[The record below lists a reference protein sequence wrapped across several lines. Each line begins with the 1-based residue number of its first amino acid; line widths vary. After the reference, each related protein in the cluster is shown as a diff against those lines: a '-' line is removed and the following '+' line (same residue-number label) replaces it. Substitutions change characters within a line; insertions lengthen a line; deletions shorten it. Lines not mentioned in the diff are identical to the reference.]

1 MVDTC
6 NYYSY
11 KLNSFVFEFIMA
23 LNEPISRRLL
33 QLAKTYLSAF
43 SKRTEHLD
51 LNRYH
56 YMLVMIAENQGGLT
70 QKKIAEIS
78 GKDKSH
84 IVSIIDALAEKGY
97 VYREVNPDDRRQ
109 QLIKITPKAEK
120 ELPAIRESFNLL
132 NAKATEG
139 ISADKLAVFNE
150 VLQHMMNNLKPYTAT
165 NVTFRLKKTTTLK
178 RKK

>member
-1 MVDTC
+1 
-6 NYYSY
+6 
-11 KLNSFVFEFIMA
+11 LE
-23 LNEPISRRLL
+23 EPISRKLL

-43 SKRTEHLD
+43 SKKIEHMD

-56 YMLVMIAENQGGLT
+56 YMLVLIAENQGQLT

-84 IVSIIDALAEKGY
+84 MVSIIDTLAEGGY

-109 QLIKITPKAEK
+109 QLIKITEKAQK
-120 ELPAIRESFNLL
+120 ELPAIRESFSLL
-132 NAKATEG
+132 NDKATEG
-139 ISADKLAVFNE
+139 ISADKLKVFNE
-150 VLQHMMNNLKPYTAT
+150 VLQHMSGNLKPYASTD
-165 NVTFRLKKTTTLK
+165 VTFRLKKTKTLK